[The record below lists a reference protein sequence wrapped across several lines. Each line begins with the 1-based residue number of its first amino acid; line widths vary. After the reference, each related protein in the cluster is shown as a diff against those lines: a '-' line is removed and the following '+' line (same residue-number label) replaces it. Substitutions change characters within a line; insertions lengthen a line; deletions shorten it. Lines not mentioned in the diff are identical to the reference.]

1 MIFFDTSA
9 LIPAYIDG
17 HVHSRP
23 SQAAFDAVPPAS
35 RACSQH
41 SLAEIFNTLTR
52 PSFAYRATPS
62 QAGDFLSFLRGHAKI
77 VELTTKDYFA
87 VFDALVRLNLSGALI
102 YDALLLQCAR
112 KVNAETIY
120 TWNVRHFQQLAP
132 DLATRIRTP

>member
-9 LIPAYIDG
+9 IIPVFADM
-17 HVHSRP
+17 HVHSVP
-23 SQAAFDAVPPAS
+23 STAAFHSVPAAS

-52 PSFAYRATPS
+52 PASQERATPS
-62 QAGDFLSFLRGHAKI
+62 QAGEFLAYLRGQLKI
-77 VELTTKDYFA
+77 VELAPKDYFTA
-87 VFDALVRLNLSGALI
+87 IDALIRMNHSGPLI

-120 TWNVRHFQQLAP
+120 TWNDKHFKQLAP
-132 DLATRIRTP
+132 DLASRIRTP